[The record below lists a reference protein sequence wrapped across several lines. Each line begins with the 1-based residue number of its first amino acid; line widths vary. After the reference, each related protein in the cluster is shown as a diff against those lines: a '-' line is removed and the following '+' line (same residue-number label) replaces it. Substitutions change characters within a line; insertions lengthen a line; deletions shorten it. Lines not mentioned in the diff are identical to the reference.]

1 MIVQDFFK
9 DVNAQCNVLN
19 IRQPVLQVIKVL
31 SFEKWHQGSENRS
44 KVSVKNCRKII
55 KGTCDESLKVFA
67 VGRIIHTLNSM

>member
-9 DVNAQCNVLN
+9 DVNA
-19 IRQPVLQVIKVL
+19 
-31 SFEKWHQGSENRS
+31 GSENRS